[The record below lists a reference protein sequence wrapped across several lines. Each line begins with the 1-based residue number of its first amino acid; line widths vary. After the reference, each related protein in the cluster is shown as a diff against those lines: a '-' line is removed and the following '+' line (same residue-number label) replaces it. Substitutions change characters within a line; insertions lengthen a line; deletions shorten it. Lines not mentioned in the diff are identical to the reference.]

1 MVKLAISSQR
11 FWPVQKMG
19 QLWLGLA
26 GTFVALVV
34 LLMSAGNGQAVT
46 DNLGEKT
53 AQVTTQSLHLQEGFA
68 MPVPVYG
75 LVESPQRTDIAFE
88 RSGLLAS
95 MNVEEGDEV
104 TAGQPLAT
112 LDLAR
117 LNAREA
123 ELQAT
128 LARAEADARLA
139 ELTVERLRTLT
150 AQQVESAQ
158 RLDEAKARLA
168 ASNAQLAEV
177 AAALESLQVERNK
190 SRLEAPF
197 AGTITARYVDRGTVV
212 DAGTPVVRL
221 SSREALQ
228 VRFAL
233 PADTA
238 LAATPGTTLRVK
250 VNESVVDATVTQ
262 RLATRARATRT
273 IDILVALPADAGA
286 MPGDMV
292 SMLATTERS
301 ERGAWVPVSALSN
314 GLRGLWRLFVVSQ
327 DDQQPLQLEAR
338 TVEVIYTDG
347 ERAFIR
353 GAVADGDE
361 FVTQGTHRLAP
372 GQSVSVTKRPTPV
385 AGL

>member
-1 MVKLAISSQR
+1 MVKRAISSRR
-11 FWPVQKMG
+11 FWPAQKSG
-19 QLWLGLA
+19 QLWLSLTS
-26 GTFVALVV
+26 TFVALVV

-46 DNLGEKT
+46 DSPGDKL
-53 AQVTTQSLHLQEGFA
+53 AQVTTQQLHLQDGFT

-75 LVESPQRTDIAFE
+75 LVESPQQTDIAFE
-88 RSGLLAS
+88 RGGQLADLV
-95 MNVEEGDEV
+95 VEEGDEV
-104 TAGQPLAT
+104 TAGQTLAT
-112 LDLAR
+112 LDVAR
-117 LNAREA
+117 LNARQA

-128 LARAEADARLA
+128 LDRASADARLA
-139 ELTVERLRTLT
+139 ELTVERLRSLA

-158 RLDEAKARLA
+158 RLDEANTRLA
-168 ASNAQLAEV
+168 ASRAQVAEV
-177 AAALESLQVERNK
+177 QAALQSLQVEQRK
-190 SRLEAPF
+190 SRLTAPF
-197 AGTITARYVDRGTVV
+197 AGTLTARYTDRGAVV
-212 DAGTPVVRL
+212 AAGQPVLRL

-238 LAATPGTTLRVK
+238 LAAAPGTTLRVR
-250 VNESVVDATVTQ
+250 VNEAVVDATVTQ
-262 RLATRARATRT
+262 RLATRARTTRT
-273 IDILVALPADAGA
+273 VDILVALPENAGA

-327 DDQQPLQLEAR
+327 QASQPMQLEAR
-338 TVEVIYTDG
+338 TVEVLYTDG

-372 GQSVSVTKRPTPV
+372 GQSVSVTRAPTPV
-385 AGL
+385 AGR